1 MDGSRQTYDPIALE
15 VIRTRLASIVDE
27 AAKVIVRTS
36 FSMLLNEAN
45 DYACVLTDERGLL
58 LAQNTASLPA
68 FIGTLPNTVRHFL
81 ESIGAD
87 DMRPGDVLITNNPWL
102 GSGHLNDVSLVKPV
116 FVHGRLVAFAG
127 CCAHVPDIGG
137 RIRSVEP
144 REVFEEGFHI
154 PPMKLMREGPADES
168 LVRLMRTNVRTPD
181 QTVGDLFAQVGALE
195 VMERRLAQLLDD
207 YSLTSLA
214 AFGDEL
220 FQRSDRA
227 MREAIRRVP
236 DGTYRCEMR
245 TDGLDEPFVFKIA
258 LTVNGDA
265 IDVDYAG
272 TSPQQARGINVVY
285 AYTFAMTAYAI
296 KCALLPDLPNNEG
309 MFRALT
315 VRAPEGSLLNAKFPA
330 SVGGRICSGDYLPP
344 LVFGALHQVIPE
356 RVAAAPGSPLWSMV
370 ISGVRDDGKPY
381 ANVLFYNGGMGA
393 TALKDGVSCYS
404 WPNNIAST
412 PVEVTERDTPFFV
425 RYKRLREGSGGVGK
439 YCGGLGQDVLMVS
452 ESPSPMAAVFLA
464 ERTRFPAPG
473 LAGGGEG
480 GLGDVQINGRSI
492 DARRLHVLS
501 EGDELLVRTPGAG
514 GYGDPR
520 ERAAELVER
529 DHREGWRDLR
539 AIGRGARE
547 QSSSDE

>member
-1 MDGSRQTYDPIALE
+1 MDGIEQTCDPIVLE
-15 VIRTRLASIVDE
+15 VIRTRVTSIVDE
-27 AAKVIVRTS
+27 AAKIIVRTS

-45 DYACVLTDERGLL
+45 DYSCVLTDSRGLL
-58 LAQNTASLPA
+58 LAQNTASLPS

-81 ESIGAD
+81 EAIGGGA
-87 DMRPGDVLITNNPWL
+87 MRPRDVLITNNPWK
-102 GSGHLNDVSLVKPV
+102 GSGHLNDVQLVKPV
-116 FVHGRLVAFAG
+116 FHDGRLVAFAA

-154 PPMKLMREGPADES
+154 PPMKLMREGVPDES
-168 LVRLMRTNVRTPD
+168 LLQLMRTNVRTPD

-195 VMERRLAQLLDD
+195 VMERRLRVLMDD
-207 YSLTSLA
+207 YALGSLGPLA
-214 AFGDEL
+214 DEL
-220 FQRSDRA
+220 FRRSDLA
-227 MREAIRRVP
+227 MREAIRAVP
-236 DGTYRCEMR
+236 DGTYRYEMI
-245 TDGLDEPFVFKIA
+245 TDGLDQPFTFRIA
-258 LTVNGDA
+258 LTVRGDE

-285 AYTFAMTAYAI
+285 AYTFAMTAYAL
-296 KCALLPDLPNNEG
+296 KCALLPELPNNEG

-315 VRAPEGSLLNAKFPA
+315 VRAPEGSLLNARFPA
-330 SVGGRICSGDYLPP
+330 SVGGRICSGDYLPS
-344 LVFGALHQVIPE
+344 LVFGALHQVIPD

-393 TALKDGVSCYS
+393 TAHKDGVSCYS

-425 RYKRLREGSGGVGK
+425 RYKRLRENSGGAGRF
-439 YCGGLGQDVLMVS
+439 CGGLGQDILLVS
-452 ESPSPMAAVFLA
+452 RSRTPMAAVFLA
-464 ERTRFPAPG
+464 ERTRMPAPG
-473 LAGGGEG
+473 LASGGAG

-492 DARRLHVLS
+492 DARRLHVLH

-514 GYGDPR
+514 GYGDVR
-520 ERAAELVER
+520 ERSRESILR
-529 DHREGWRDLR
+529 DQREGWRDTVWVEDVDSPAQR
-539 AIGRGARE
+539 PK
-547 QSSSDE
+547 